1 MRWSSK
7 LEIIRPDARYERNI
21 EAGYVDDVRQRRI
34 VEIFTD
40 LHHNIMLRYSSPSLL
55 SRVKHGLGFNAR
67 DPIRGLYLWGGVG
80 RGKTYLMD
88 LFHESLQPGISERL
102 HFHHFMRRIHE
113 ELALLEG
120 TVDPIDAVAS
130 RFARSATII
139 CLDEFFVSD
148 IGDAMILGG
157 LLDALFAKGVTLIA
171 TSNVAPVNLYEN
183 GLQRN
188 QFLPVI
194 ALIDRHMRV
203 EKLESGTDYRL
214 NFLRKHSVYRVAGTD
229 DLFSEVEFATL
240 TGGTFMIGGH
250 VTVNGRDISV
260 RYRAEGAVGFE
271 FSTLCGGP
279 RSANDY
285 IEIARLFHTVVIWGI
300 HQLDGECESQARRF
314 ISLIDEFYDHGVKVL
329 FNASVEIETLYVGS
343 KLLRE
348 FERTQSRIIEMR
360 SNAYLSSPHCP

>member
-1 MRWSSK
+1 MSRK

-21 EAGYVDDVRQRRI
+21 EAGYVDNVRQRRI

-55 SRVKHGLGFNAR
+55 SRVRHGLGFNAR

-120 TVDPIDAVAS
+120 TVDPINAVAS
-130 RFARSATII
+130 RFARSARII
-139 CLDEFFVSD
+139 CFDEFFVSD

-171 TSNVAPVNLYEN
+171 TSNVAPGNLYKN

-188 QFLPVI
+188 QFLPAI
-194 ALIDRHMRV
+194 AG
-203 EKLESGTDYRL
+203 K
-214 NFLRKHSVYRVAGTD
+214 N
-229 DLFSEVEFATL
+229 
-240 TGGTFMIGGH
+240 
-250 VTVNGRDISV
+250 
-260 RYRAEGAVGFE
+260 
-271 FSTLCGGP
+271 
-279 RSANDY
+279 
-285 IEIARLFHTVVIWGI
+285 
-300 HQLDGECESQARRF
+300 
-314 ISLIDEFYDHGVKVL
+314 
-329 FNASVEIETLYVGS
+329 
-343 KLLRE
+343 
-348 FERTQSRIIEMR
+348 
-360 SNAYLSSPHCP
+360 